1 MNPLIAPVLPFD
13 MKPRARA
20 AVADLKLQQFVGNAT
35 HLKDT
40 QRGGI
45 FGRDFGAEYDHL
57 RTVARDTKQYA
68 LDHLDEL
75 LGRFIER
82 AEATG
87 AKVHAA
93 ATAADACA
101 IALAIARA
109 HAAPGRPMSCVKSKS
124 MVTEEIGLL
133 PAFEAAGIETLET
146 DLGEFILQIDDDAPS
161 HIVTPMIHKDR
172 VATARSFVRELGA
185 RYTEDPTELTMI
197 AREHMRGLYRKAD
210 IGVSGANFLLAD
222 EGAAVICTNE
232 GNFDLSVGGP
242 PVHIVFVG
250 IEKLIRGARDLAPFL
265 KLLARSGT
273 AQPLTVY
280 TSFVRGPRRA
290 GEHGG
295 PKEVH
300 FVLVDAGRVGVL
312 ASEKR
317 DLLRCIRCGACLNA
331 CPVYRKV
338 GGHSYGS
345 MYAGPIGAV
354 LTPELERAQAGGDAG
369 LANYP
374 DLPRASSLCGACYE
388 ACPVKIDI
396 PKFLIHDRARLRER
410 GLSPKSEGATLSL
423 WRWLAERPALFR
435 MAIGA
440 VRLHARMLGERER
453 TKGDDR
459 AWLKSAPGPGAG
471 WTATR
476 DLGVATGERFRDW
489 FAKRDV
495 KRDTKQDAERDAKG
509 GRP

>member
-1 MNPLIAPVLPFD
+1 MNPLIAPPLPFD
-13 MKPRARA
+13 MKPRARE
-20 AVADLKLQQFVGNAT
+20 AVRDLKLQQFVGNAT

-45 FGRDFGAEYDHL
+45 FGRDFGPDYDDL

-75 LGRFIER
+75 LERFIAS
-82 AEATG
+82 AEASG

-93 ATAADACA
+93 ATADEASAV
-101 IALAIARA
+101 ALEIARA
-109 HAAPGRPMSCVKSKS
+109 HNARSCVKSKS

-133 PAFEAAGIETLET
+133 PAFEAAGIQTLET
-146 DLGEFILQIDDDAPS
+146 DLGEFILQIDGDAPS

-172 VATARSFVRELGA
+172 VATAKSFVRELGA

-197 AREHMRGLYRKAD
+197 AREHMRGLYRAAD
-210 IGVSGANFLLAD
+210 LGVSGANFLLAD
-222 EGAAVICTNE
+222 EGSAVICTNE

-354 LTPELERAQAGGDAG
+354 LTPELERAQGNASAG

-396 PKFLIHDRARLRER
+396 PKFLMHDRARLRER
-410 GLSPKSEGATLSL
+410 GLSPKSEGATLAL

-440 VRLHARMLGERER
+440 VRLHARMLGQHEK
-453 TKGDDR
+453 TKDGER

-476 DLGVATGERFRDW
+476 DLGIATGESFRDW
-489 FAKRDV
+489 FAQ
-495 KRDTKQDAERDAKG
+495 RDTKG
-509 GRP
+509 GSR

>member
-1 MNPLIAPVLPFD
+1 MNELIAPKLPFD
-13 MKPRARA
+13 MKPRARE
-20 AVADLKLQQFVGNAT
+20 AVRDLKLQQFVGNAT

-45 FGRDFGAEYDHL
+45 FGRDFGPDYDDL

-75 LGRFIER
+75 LERFIAN
-82 AEATG
+82 AEKSG

-101 IALAIARA
+101 IALEIARA
-109 HAAPGRPMSCVKSKS
+109 HAAKSCVKSKS

-133 PAFEAAGIETLET
+133 PAFEAAGIKTLET
-146 DLGEFILQIDDDAPS
+146 DLGEFILQIDGDAPS

-172 VATARSFVRELGA
+172 VATAKSFVRELGA

-197 AREHMRGLYRKAD
+197 AREHMRGLYRAAD
-210 IGVSGANFLLAD
+210 LGVSGANFLLAD
-222 EGAAVICTNE
+222 EGSAVICTNE

-280 TSFVRGPRRA
+280 TSFVRGPRRV

-354 LTPELERAQAGGDAG
+354 LTPELERAQGGSGSESGAG
-369 LANYP
+369 LANYA

-396 PKFLIHDRARLRER
+396 PKFLMHDRARLRER
-410 GLSPKSEGATLSL
+410 GLSPKSEGATLAL

-440 VRLHARMLGERER
+440 VRLHARMLGV
-453 TKGDDR
+453 KDGDR
-459 AWLKSAPGPGAG
+459 SWLKSAPGPGAG
-471 WTATR
+471 WTQSR
-476 DLGVATGERFRDW
+476 DLGVATGESFRDW
-489 FAKRDV
+489 FAHRGNS
-495 KRDTKQDAERDAKG
+495 TG

>member
-1 MNPLIAPVLPFD
+1 MNELIAPPLPFD
-13 MKPRARA
+13 MKPRARE
-20 AVADLKLQQFVGNAT
+20 AVRDLKLQQFVGNAT

-45 FGRDFGAEYDHL
+45 FDRDFGPDYDDL

-75 LGRFIER
+75 LERFIGN
-82 AEATG
+82 AEKSG

-101 IALAIARA
+101 IALDIARA
-109 HAAPGRPMSCVKSKS
+109 HAAKSCVKSKS

-133 PAFEAAGIETLET
+133 PAFEAAGIKTLET
-146 DLGEFILQIDDDAPS
+146 DLGEFILQIDGDAPS

-197 AREHMRGLYRKAD
+197 AREYMRGLYRAAD
-210 IGVSGANFLLAD
+210 LGVSGANFLLAD

-295 PKEVH
+295 PTELH

-369 LANYP
+369 LANYA

-396 PKFLIHDRARLRER
+396 PKFLMHDRTRLRDR
-410 GLSPKSEGATLSL
+410 GLSSGAEGATLAL
-423 WRWLAERPALFR
+423 WRWLAERPAMFR
-435 MAIGA
+435 FAIRA
-440 VRLHARMLGERER
+440 VRLHARMLGHREKDADGERS
-453 TKGDDR
+453 
-459 AWLKSAPGPGAG
+459 WIKSAPGPGAG
-471 WTATR
+471 WTQSR
-476 DLGVATGERFRDW
+476 DLGVATGESFRDW
-489 FAKRDV
+489 FAKR
-495 KRDTKQDAERDAKG
+495 G
-509 GRP
+509 GR

>member
-1 MNPLIAPVLPFD
+1 MNPLIAPPLPFD
-13 MKPRARA
+13 MKPRARE
-20 AVADLKLQQFVGNAT
+20 AVRDLKLQQFVGNAT

-45 FGRDFGAEYDHL
+45 FGRDFGPDYDDL

-75 LGRFIER
+75 LERFIAS
-82 AEATG
+82 AEKSG

-93 ATAADACA
+93 TTGREACE

-109 HAAPGRPMSCVKSKS
+109 HSAQDRAMSCVKSKS

-133 PAFEAAGIETLET
+133 PAFEAAGIKTLET
-146 DLGEFILQIDDDAPS
+146 DLGEFILQIDGDAPS

-172 VATARSFVRELGA
+172 VATAKSFVRELGA

-197 AREHMRGLYRKAD
+197 AREHMRGLYRSAD

-354 LTPELERAQAGGDAG
+354 LTPELERAQGNADAG
-369 LANYP
+369 LANYA

-396 PKFLIHDRARLRER
+396 PKFLMHDRARLRER
-410 GLSPKSEGATLSL
+410 GLSPKSEGHTLKL
-423 WRWLAERPALFR
+423 WRWLAERPAMFR
-435 MAIGA
+435 LAIRA
-440 VRLHARMLGERER
+440 VRLHARMLGQRER
-453 TKGDDR
+453 TADGER
-459 AWLKSAPGPGAG
+459 SWLKSAPGPGAG
-471 WTATR
+471 WTQSR
-476 DLGVATGERFRDW
+476 DLGVATGESFRDW
-489 FAKRDV
+489 FANRGK
-495 KRDTKQDAERDAKG
+495 TG
-509 GRP
+509 GGS

>member
-1 MNPLIAPVLPFD
+1 MNPLIAPPLPFD
-13 MKPRARA
+13 MKPRARE
-20 AVADLKLQQFVGNAT
+20 AVRDLKLQQFVGNAT

-45 FGRDFGAEYDHL
+45 FGRDFGSDYDDL

-75 LGRFIER
+75 LERFIAS
-82 AEATG
+82 AEASG

-93 ATAADACA
+93 ATADEACA
-101 IALAIARA
+101 VALAIARA
-109 HAAPGRPMSCVKSKS
+109 HNAESCVKSKS

-133 PAFEAAGIETLET
+133 PAFEAAGIQTLET
-146 DLGEFILQIDDDAPS
+146 DLGEFILQIDGDAPS

-172 VATARSFVRELGA
+172 VATAKSFVRELGA

-197 AREHMRGLYRKAD
+197 AREHMRGLYRAAD
-210 IGVSGANFLLAD
+210 LGVSGANFLLAD
-222 EGAAVICTNE
+222 EGSAVICTNE

-354 LTPELERAQAGGDAG
+354 LTPELERAQGDASAG

-396 PKFLIHDRARLRER
+396 PKFLMHDRARLRER
-410 GLSPKSEGATLSL
+410 GLSPKSEGATLAL

-440 VRLHARMLGERER
+440 VRLHARMLGQKDGE
-453 TKGDDR
+453 R

-476 DLGVATGERFRDW
+476 DLGIATGESFRDW
-489 FAKRDV
+489 FAQ
-495 KRDTKQDAERDAKG
+495 RDTKG
-509 GRP
+509 GSR

>member
-1 MNPLIAPVLPFD
+1 MNPLIAPPLPFD
-13 MKPRARA
+13 MKPRARE
-20 AVADLKLQQFVGNAT
+20 AVRDLKLQQFVGNAT

-45 FGRDFGAEYDHL
+45 FGRDFGPDYDDL

-75 LGRFIER
+75 LERFIAS
-82 AEATG
+82 AEASG

-93 ATAADACA
+93 ATADEACA
-101 IALAIARA
+101 VALKIAREHTA
-109 HAAPGRPMSCVKSKS
+109 KSCVKSKS

-133 PAFEAAGIETLET
+133 PAFEAAGITTLET
-146 DLGEFILQIDDDAPS
+146 DLGEFILQIDGDAPS

-172 VATARSFVRELGA
+172 VATAKSFVRELGA

-197 AREHMRGLYRKAD
+197 AREHMRGLYRAAD
-210 IGVSGANFLLAD
+210 LGVSGANFLLAD
-222 EGAAVICTNE
+222 EGSAVICTNE

-354 LTPELERAQAGGDAG
+354 LTPELERAQGNASAG

-396 PKFLIHDRARLRER
+396 PKFLMHDRARLRER
-410 GLSPKSEGATLSL
+410 GLSPKSEGATLAL

-440 VRLHARMLGERER
+440 VRLHARMLGQKDGE
-453 TKGDDR
+453 R

-476 DLGVATGERFRDW
+476 DLGIATGESFRDW
-489 FAKRDV
+489 FAQ
-495 KRDTKQDAERDAKG
+495 RDTKGSSR
-509 GRP
+509 

>member
-1 MNPLIAPVLPFD
+1 MNPLIAPPLPFD

-40 QRGGI
+40 QRCGI
-45 FGRDFGAEYDHL
+45 FDRDFGAEYDAL
-57 RTVARDTKQYA
+57 RQCAADTKQHA

-75 LGRFIER
+75 LERFIASAER
-82 AEATG
+82 SG

-93 ATAADACA
+93 TTAADACEL
-101 IALAIARA
+101 ALGIARTHGA
-109 HAAPGRPMSCVKSKS
+109 RSCVKSKS

-133 PAFEAAGIETLET
+133 PAFEAAGIATLET
-146 DLGEFILQIDDDAPS
+146 DLGEFILQIDGDAPS

-197 AREHMRGLYRKAD
+197 AREHMRGLYRAAD

-312 ASEKR
+312 ASGKR

-354 LTPELERAQAGGDAG
+354 LTPELERAQGGAGAESSAG

-396 PKFLIHDRARLRER
+396 PKFLMHDRARLRER
-410 GLSPKSEGATLSL
+410 GLSPKSEGATLAL

-435 MAIGA
+435 LAIGA
-440 VRLHARMLGERER
+440 LRMKARMLGV
-453 TKGDDR
+453 KDGVKDGAHDDAR
-459 AWLKSAPGPGAG
+459 AWIRRAPGPGAG

-476 DLGVATGERFRDW
+476 DLGVATGEPFRAW
-489 FAKRDV
+489 FAKHR
-495 KRDTKQDAERDAKG
+495 AKG
-509 GRP
+509 GAR

>member
-1 MNPLIAPVLPFD
+1 MNPLIAPPLPFD
-13 MKPRARA
+13 MKPRARE
-20 AVADLKLQQFVGNAT
+20 AVRDLKLQQFVGNAT
-35 HLKDT
+35 HLKDS

-45 FGRDFGAEYDHL
+45 FGRDFGPDYDEL

-75 LGRFIER
+75 LERFIAN
-82 AEATG
+82 AEKSG

-101 IALAIARA
+101 VALEIARA
-109 HAAPGRPMSCVKSKS
+109 HAAKSCVKSKS

-133 PAFEAAGIETLET
+133 PAFEAAGIKTLET
-146 DLGEFILQIDDDAPS
+146 DLGEFILQIDGDAPS

-172 VATARSFVRELGA
+172 VATAKSFVRELGA

-197 AREHMRGLYRKAD
+197 AREYMRGLYRAAD
-210 IGVSGANFLLAD
+210 LGVSGANFLLAD

-280 TSFVRGPRRA
+280 TSFVRGPRRT

-295 PKEVH
+295 PKELH

-354 LTPELERAQAGGDAG
+354 LTPELERAQGRASDGVGHGG

-396 PKFLIHDRARLRER
+396 PKFLVHDRARLREH
-410 GLSPKSEGATLSL
+410 GLSPKSEGATLAI

-440 VRLHARMLGERER
+440 VRLHARMLGQTEKTKDGERS
-453 TKGDDR
+453 
-459 AWLKSAPGPGAG
+459 WLKSAPGPGAG
-471 WTATR
+471 WTQSR
-476 DLGVATGERFRDW
+476 DLGVATGESFRDW
-489 FAKRDV
+489 FAR
-495 KRDTKQDAERDAKG
+495 RERTG

>member
-1 MNPLIAPVLPFD
+1 MNKLIAPDLPFD
-13 MKPRARA
+13 MKPRARE
-20 AVADLKLQQFVGNAT
+20 AVRDLKLQQFVGNAT

-45 FGRDFGAEYDHL
+45 FGRDFGPDYDDL
-57 RTVARDTKQYA
+57 RTVARDTKQHA

-75 LGRFIER
+75 LERFIAS
-82 AEATG
+82 AEASG

-93 ATAADACA
+93 ATADEACA
-101 IALAIARA
+101 VALEIARTHNA
-109 HAAPGRPMSCVKSKS
+109 KSCVKSKS

-133 PAFEAAGIETLET
+133 PAFEAAGIQTLET
-146 DLGEFILQIDDDAPS
+146 DLGEFILQIDGDAPS

-172 VATARSFVRELGA
+172 VATAKSFVRELGA

-197 AREHMRGLYRKAD
+197 AREHMRGLYRAAD
-210 IGVSGANFLLAD
+210 LGVSGANFLLAD
-222 EGAAVICTNE
+222 EGSAVICTNE

-354 LTPELERAQAGGDAG
+354 LTPELERAQGNAGAG
-369 LANYP
+369 LTNYP

-396 PKFLIHDRARLRER
+396 PKFLMHDRARLRER
-410 GLSPKSEGATLSL
+410 GLSPKSEGATLAL

-440 VRLHARMLGERER
+440 VRLHARMLGQHEK
-453 TKGDDR
+453 TKDDER

-476 DLGVATGERFRDW
+476 DLGVATGEGFRDW
-489 FAKRDV
+489 FAQRDG
-495 KRDTKQDAERDAKG
+495 KG
-509 GRP
+509 GPR

>member
-1 MNPLIAPVLPFD
+1 MNELIAPKLPFD
-13 MKPRARA
+13 MKPRARE
-20 AVADLKLQQFVGNAT
+20 AVRDLKLQQFVGNAT

-45 FGRDFGAEYDHL
+45 FGRDFGPDYDDL

-75 LGRFIER
+75 LERFIAN
-82 AEATG
+82 AEKSG

-101 IALAIARA
+101 IALEIARA
-109 HAAPGRPMSCVKSKS
+109 HAAKSCVKSKS

-133 PAFEAAGIETLET
+133 PAFEAAGITTLET
-146 DLGEFILQIDDDAPS
+146 DLGEFILQIDGDAPS

-197 AREHMRGLYRKAD
+197 AREHMRGLYRAAD
-210 IGVSGANFLLAD
+210 LGVSGANFLLAD
-222 EGAAVICTNE
+222 EGSAVICTNE

-354 LTPELERAQAGGDAG
+354 LTPELERAQGGAGAGTSGAG
-369 LANYP
+369 LANYA

-396 PKFLIHDRARLRER
+396 PKFLMHDRARLRER
-410 GLSPKSEGATLSL
+410 GLSPKSEGATLAL

-440 VRLHARMLGERER
+440 VRLHARMLGQAEK
-453 TKGDDR
+453 TKDGGR
-459 AWLKSAPGPGAG
+459 AWLTSAPGPGAG
-471 WTATR
+471 WTQSR
-476 DLGVATGERFRDW
+476 DLGIATGESFRDW
-489 FAKRDV
+489 FA
-495 KRDTKQDAERDAKG
+495 
-509 GRP
+509 GRGRSGASR

>member
-1 MNPLIAPVLPFD
+1 MNELIAPKLPFD
-13 MKPRARA
+13 MKPRARE
-20 AVADLKLQQFVGNAT
+20 AVRDLKLQQFVGNAT

-45 FGRDFGAEYDHL
+45 FGRDFGPDYDDL

-75 LGRFIER
+75 LERFIAN
-82 AEATG
+82 AEKSG

-101 IALAIARA
+101 IALEIARA
-109 HAAPGRPMSCVKSKS
+109 HAAKSCVKSKS

-133 PAFEAAGIETLET
+133 PAFEAAGIKTLET
-146 DLGEFILQIDDDAPS
+146 DLGEFILQIDGDAPS

-172 VATARSFVRELGA
+172 VATAKSFVRELGA

-197 AREHMRGLYRKAD
+197 AREHMRGLYRAAD
-210 IGVSGANFLLAD
+210 LGVSGANFLLAD
-222 EGAAVICTNE
+222 EGSAVICTNE

-354 LTPELERAQAGGDAG
+354 LTPELERAQGGSGSESGAG
-369 LANYP
+369 LANYA

-396 PKFLIHDRARLRER
+396 PKFLMHDRARLRER
-410 GLSPKSEGATLSL
+410 GLSPKSEGATLAL

-440 VRLHARMLGERER
+440 VRLHARMLGV
-453 TKGDDR
+453 KDGDR
-459 AWLKSAPGPGAG
+459 SWLKSAPGPGAG
-471 WTATR
+471 WTQSR
-476 DLGVATGERFRDW
+476 DLGVATGESFRDW
-489 FAKRDV
+489 FAHRGKS
-495 KRDTKQDAERDAKG
+495 TG

>member
-1 MNPLIAPVLPFD
+1 MNELIAPKLPFD
-13 MKPRARA
+13 MKPRARE
-20 AVADLKLQQFVGNAT
+20 AVRDLKLQQFVGNAT

-45 FGRDFGAEYDHL
+45 FGRDFGPDYDDL

-75 LGRFIER
+75 LERFIAN
-82 AEATG
+82 AEKSG

-101 IALAIARA
+101 IALEIARA
-109 HAAPGRPMSCVKSKS
+109 HAAKSCVKSKS

-133 PAFEAAGIETLET
+133 PAFEAAGIKTLET
-146 DLGEFILQIDDDAPS
+146 DLGEFILQIDGDAPS

-172 VATARSFVRELGA
+172 VATAKSFVRELGA

-197 AREHMRGLYRKAD
+197 AREHMRGLYRAAD
-210 IGVSGANFLLAD
+210 LGVSGANFLLAD
-222 EGAAVICTNE
+222 EGSAVICTNE

-280 TSFVRGPRRA
+280 TSFVRGPRRV

-354 LTPELERAQAGGDAG
+354 LTPELERAQGGSGSESGAG
-369 LANYP
+369 LANYA

-396 PKFLIHDRARLRER
+396 PKFLMHDRARLRER
-410 GLSPKSEGATLSL
+410 GLSPKSEGATLAL

-440 VRLHARMLGERER
+440 VRLHARMLGV
-453 TKGDDR
+453 KDGDR
-459 AWLKSAPGPGAG
+459 SWLTSAPGPGAG
-471 WTATR
+471 WTQSR
-476 DLGVATGERFRDW
+476 DLGVATGESFRDW
-489 FAKRDV
+489 FAQREK
-495 KRDTKQDAERDAKG
+495 KTG

>member
-1 MNPLIAPVLPFD
+1 MNELIAPKLPFD
-13 MKPRARA
+13 MKPRARE
-20 AVADLKLQQFVGNAT
+20 AVRDLKLQQFVGNAT
-35 HLKDT
+35 HLKDS

-45 FGRDFGAEYDHL
+45 FGRDFGPDYDDL

-75 LGRFIER
+75 LERFIAN
-82 AEATG
+82 AEKSG

-101 IALAIARA
+101 VALEIARA
-109 HAAPGRPMSCVKSKS
+109 HAAKSCVKSKS

-133 PAFEAAGIETLET
+133 PAFETAGIKTLET
-146 DLGEFILQIDDDAPS
+146 DLGEFILQIDGDAPS

-172 VATARSFVRELGA
+172 VATAKSFVRELGA

-197 AREHMRGLYRKAD
+197 AREYMRGLYRAAD
-210 IGVSGANFLLAD
+210 LGVSGANFLLAD

-295 PKEVH
+295 PKELH

-354 LTPELERAQAGGDAG
+354 LTPELERAQGRASDGVGHGG

-396 PKFLIHDRARLRER
+396 PKFLVHDRARLREH
-410 GLSPKSEGATLSL
+410 GLSPKSEGATLAI

-440 VRLHARMLGERER
+440 VRLHARMLGQTEKTKDGERS
-453 TKGDDR
+453 
-459 AWLKSAPGPGAG
+459 WLKSAPGPGAG
-471 WTATR
+471 WTQSR
-476 DLGVATGERFRDW
+476 DLGVATGESFRDW
-489 FAKRDV
+489 FAR
-495 KRDTKQDAERDAKG
+495 RERTG

>member
-1 MNPLIAPVLPFD
+1 
-13 MKPRARA
+13 MKPRARE
-20 AVADLKLQQFVGNAT
+20 AVRDLKLQQFVGNAT

-45 FGRDFGAEYDHL
+45 FGRDFGPDYDDL

-75 LGRFIER
+75 LERFIAN
-82 AEATG
+82 AEQSG

-93 ATAADACA
+93 TTGREACD
-101 IALAIARA
+101 IALDIARA
-109 HAAPGRPMSCVKSKS
+109 HAAKSCVKSKS

-133 PAFEAAGIETLET
+133 PAFEAAGIKTLET
-146 DLGEFILQIDDDAPS
+146 DLGEFILQIDGDAPS

-172 VATARSFVRELGA
+172 VATAKSFVRELGA

-197 AREHMRGLYRKAD
+197 AREHMRGLYRAAD

-222 EGAAVICTNE
+222 EGSAVICTNE

-338 GGHSYGS
+338 GGHAYGS

-354 LTPELERAQAGGDAG
+354 LTPELERAQGTASPGQPAAG
-369 LANYP
+369 LTNYP

-396 PKFLIHDRARLRER
+396 PKFLLHDRVRLRAQ
-410 GLSPKSEGATLSL
+410 GLSPKSEARVLAL

-435 MAIGA
+435 LAIGA
-440 VRLHARMLGERER
+440 VRLHARMLGR
-453 TKGDDR
+453 KDGDGER
-459 AWLKSAPGPGAG
+459 AWLSRAPGPGAG
-471 WTATR
+471 WTQSR
-476 DLGVATGERFRDW
+476 DLGIATGESFRDW
-489 FAKRDV
+489 FASREPRPK
-495 KRDTKQDAERDAKG
+495 KPG
-509 GRP
+509 GSQ

>member
-1 MNPLIAPVLPFD
+1 VNPLIAPPLPFD
-13 MKPRARA
+13 MKPRARE
-20 AVADLKLQQFVGNAT
+20 AVRDLKLQQFVGNAT

-45 FGRDFGAEYDHL
+45 FGRDFGPDYDDL

-75 LGRFIER
+75 LERFIAS
-82 AEATG
+82 AEASG

-93 ATAADACA
+93 ATADEACA
-101 IALAIARA
+101 VALAIARA
-109 HAAPGRPMSCVKSKS
+109 HNAKSCVKSKS

-133 PAFEAAGIETLET
+133 PAFEAAGIQTLET
-146 DLGEFILQIDDDAPS
+146 DLGEFILQIDGDAPS

-172 VATARSFVRELGA
+172 VATAKSFVRELGA

-197 AREHMRGLYRKAD
+197 AREHMRGLYRAAD
-210 IGVSGANFLLAD
+210 LGVSGANFLLAD
-222 EGAAVICTNE
+222 EGSAVICTNE

-354 LTPELERAQAGGDAG
+354 LTPELERAQGNASAG

-396 PKFLIHDRARLRER
+396 PKFLMHDRARLRER
-410 GLSPKSEGATLSL
+410 GLSPKSEGATLAL

-440 VRLHARMLGERER
+440 VRLHARMLGQKDGE
-453 TKGDDR
+453 R

-476 DLGVATGERFRDW
+476 DLGIATGESFRDW
-489 FAKRDV
+489 FAQRDG
-495 KRDTKQDAERDAKG
+495 KG
-509 GRP
+509 GSR

>member
-1 MNPLIAPVLPFD
+1 MNELIAPKLPFD
-13 MKPRARA
+13 MKPRARE
-20 AVADLKLQQFVGNAT
+20 AVRDLKLQQFVGNAT

-45 FGRDFGAEYDHL
+45 FGRDFGPDYDDL

-75 LGRFIER
+75 LERFIAN
-82 AEATG
+82 AEKSG

-101 IALAIARA
+101 IALEIARA
-109 HAAPGRPMSCVKSKS
+109 HAAKSCVKSKS

-133 PAFEAAGIETLET
+133 PAFEAAGIKTLET
-146 DLGEFILQIDDDAPS
+146 DLGEFILQIDGDAPS

-172 VATARSFVRELGA
+172 VATAKSFVRELGA

-197 AREHMRGLYRKAD
+197 AREHMRGLYRAAD
-210 IGVSGANFLLAD
+210 LGVSGANFLLAD
-222 EGAAVICTNE
+222 EGSAVICTNE

-295 PKEVH
+295 PKEIH

-312 ASEKR
+312 ASGKR

-354 LTPELERAQAGGDAG
+354 LTPELERAQGGSGSESGAG
-369 LANYP
+369 LANYA

-396 PKFLIHDRARLRER
+396 PKFLMHDRARLRER
-410 GLSPKSEGATLSL
+410 GLSPKSEGATLVL

-440 VRLHARMLGERER
+440 VRLHARMLGV
-453 TKGDDR
+453 KDGDR
-459 AWLKSAPGPGAG
+459 SWLKSAPGPGAG
-471 WTATR
+471 WTQSR
-476 DLGVATGERFRDW
+476 DLGVATGESFRDW
-489 FAKRDV
+489 FAHRGKS
-495 KRDTKQDAERDAKG
+495 TE

>member
-1 MNPLIAPVLPFD
+1 MNPLIAPPLPFD
-13 MKPRARA
+13 MKPRARE
-20 AVADLKLQQFVGNAT
+20 AVRDLKLQQFVGNAT
-35 HLKDT
+35 HLKDS

-45 FGRDFGAEYDHL
+45 FGRDFGPDYDDL

-75 LGRFIER
+75 LERFIAN
-82 AEATG
+82 AEKSG

-101 IALAIARA
+101 VALEIARA
-109 HAAPGRPMSCVKSKS
+109 HAAKSCVKSKS

-133 PAFEAAGIETLET
+133 PAFETAGIKTLET
-146 DLGEFILQIDDDAPS
+146 DLGEFILQIDGDAPS

-172 VATARSFVRELGA
+172 VATAKSFVRELGA

-197 AREHMRGLYRKAD
+197 AREYMRGLYRAAD
-210 IGVSGANFLLAD
+210 LGVSGANFLLAD

-280 TSFVRGPRRA
+280 TSFVRGPRRT

-295 PKEVH
+295 PKELH

-354 LTPELERAQAGGDAG
+354 LTPELERAQGRGNDG
-369 LANYP
+369 LANYA

-396 PKFLIHDRARLRER
+396 PKFLMHDRARLRER
-410 GLSPKSEGATLSL
+410 GLSPKSEGATLAL
-423 WRWLAERPALFR
+423 WRWLAERPTLFR

-440 VRLHARMLGERER
+440 VRLHARMLGA
-453 TKGDDR
+453 KDGDR
-459 AWLKSAPGPGAG
+459 SWLKSAPGPGAG
-471 WTATR
+471 WTQSR
-476 DLGVATGERFRDW
+476 DLGIVTGESFRDW
-489 FAKRDV
+489 FANRGK
-495 KRDTKQDAERDAKG
+495 TG
-509 GRP
+509 GRA

>member
-1 MNPLIAPVLPFD
+1 VNPLIAPPLPFD
-13 MKPRARA
+13 MKPRARE
-20 AVADLKLQQFVGNAT
+20 AVRDLKLQQFVGNAT

-45 FGRDFGAEYDHL
+45 FGRDFGPDYDDL

-75 LGRFIER
+75 LERFIAS
-82 AEATG
+82 AEASG

-93 ATAADACA
+93 ATADEACA
-101 IALAIARA
+101 VALAIARGHNA
-109 HAAPGRPMSCVKSKS
+109 KSCVKSKS

-133 PAFEAAGIETLET
+133 PAFEAAGIQTLET
-146 DLGEFILQIDDDAPS
+146 DLGEFILQIDGDAPS

-172 VATARSFVRELGA
+172 VATAKSFVRELGA

-197 AREHMRGLYRKAD
+197 AREHMRGLYRAAD
-210 IGVSGANFLLAD
+210 LGVSGANFLLAD
-222 EGAAVICTNE
+222 EGSAVICTNE

-354 LTPELERAQAGGDAG
+354 LTPELERAQGNASAG

-396 PKFLIHDRARLRER
+396 PKFLMHDRARLRER

-440 VRLHARMLGERER
+440 VRLHARMLGQKDGE
-453 TKGDDR
+453 R
-459 AWLKSAPGPGAG
+459 AWLKSAPGPGAR

-476 DLGVATGERFRDW
+476 DLGIATGESFRDW
-489 FAKRDV
+489 FAQRDG
-495 KRDTKQDAERDAKG
+495 KG
-509 GRP
+509 GSR

>member
-1 MNPLIAPVLPFD
+1 MNELIAPALPFD
-13 MKPRARA
+13 MLPRARE
-20 AVADLKLQQFVGNAT
+20 AVRDVKLQQFVGNAT

-45 FGRDFGAEYDHL
+45 FGRDFGNDYDDL

-75 LGRFIER
+75 LERFIER
-82 AEATG
+82 AQASGARVHTAT
-87 AKVHAA
+87 
-93 ATAADACA
+93 TAADACN
-101 IALAIARA
+101 IALEIARHHGA
-109 HAAPGRPMSCVKSKS
+109 KSCVKSKS

-133 PAFEAAGIETLET
+133 PAFEAAGIATLET
-146 DLGEFILQIDDDAPS
+146 DLGEFILQIDGDAPS

-172 VATARSFVRELGA
+172 VATAKSFVRELGA

-197 AREHMRGLYRKAD
+197 AREHMRGVYRQAD
-210 IGVSGANFLLAD
+210 LGVSGANFLLAD

-242 PVHIVFVG
+242 PVHLVFVG
-250 IEKLIRGARDLAPFL
+250 IEKLIRGACDLAPFL

-280 TSFVRGPRRA
+280 TSFVRGPRRSD
-290 GEHGG
+290 EHGG
-295 PKEVH
+295 PKELH
-300 FVLVDAGRVGVL
+300 YILVDAGRIGVL
-312 ASEKR
+312 AGKKR

-354 LTPELERAQAGGDAG
+354 LTPELERAQGGHDAG
-369 LANYP
+369 LANYK

-396 PKFLIHDRARLRER
+396 PKFLLHDRARLRAR
-410 GLSPKSEGATLSL
+410 GLSPKSEGATLAL
-423 WRWLAERPALFR
+423 WRMLSQRPVLFR
-435 MAIGA
+435 MALRA
-440 VRLHARMLGERER
+440 VRFHARMLGKADGEQS
-453 TKGDDR
+453 
-459 AWLKSAPGPGAG
+459 WLTHAPGPAGA
-471 WTATR
+471 WTKSR
-476 DLGVATGERFRDW
+476 DLGVATGESFREW
-489 FAKRDV
+489 FKEHKRS
-495 KRDTKQDAERDAKG
+495 G
-509 GRP
+509 GAP

>member
-1 MNPLIAPVLPFD
+1 MNPLIAPPLPFD
-13 MKPRARA
+13 MKPRARE
-20 AVADLKLQQFVGNAT
+20 AVRDLKLQQFVGNAT

-45 FGRDFGAEYDHL
+45 FGRDFGPDYDDL

-75 LGRFIER
+75 LERFIAS
-82 AEATG
+82 AEASG

-93 ATAADACA
+93 ATADEACA
-101 IALAIARA
+101 VALAIARGHNA
-109 HAAPGRPMSCVKSKS
+109 KSCVKSKS

-133 PAFEAAGIETLET
+133 PAFEAAGIQTLET
-146 DLGEFILQIDDDAPS
+146 DLGEFILQIDGDAPS

-172 VATARSFVRELGA
+172 VATAKSFVRELSA

-197 AREHMRGLYRKAD
+197 AREHMRGLYRAAD
-210 IGVSGANFLLAD
+210 LGVSGANFLLAE
-222 EGAAVICTNE
+222 EGSAVICTNE

-280 TSFVRGPRRA
+280 TSFVRGPRRV

-354 LTPELERAQAGGDAG
+354 LTPELERAQGNASAG

-396 PKFLIHDRARLRER
+396 PKFLMHDRARLRER
-410 GLSPKSEGATLSL
+410 GLSPKSEGATLAL

-440 VRLHARMLGERER
+440 VRLHARMLGQKDGE
-453 TKGDDR
+453 R

-476 DLGVATGERFRDW
+476 DLGIATGESFRNW
-489 FAKRDV
+489 FAQ
-495 KRDTKQDAERDAKG
+495 RDTKG
-509 GRP
+509 GSR

>member
-1 MNPLIAPVLPFD
+1 
-13 MKPRARA
+13 MKPRARE
-20 AVADLKLQQFVGNAT
+20 AVRDLKLQQFVGNAT

-45 FGRDFGAEYDHL
+45 FGRDFGPDYDDL

-75 LGRFIER
+75 LERFIAN
-82 AEATG
+82 AEKSG

-101 IALAIARA
+101 IALEIARA
-109 HAAPGRPMSCVKSKS
+109 HAAKSCVKSKS

-133 PAFEAAGIETLET
+133 PAFEAAGITTLET
-146 DLGEFILQIDDDAPS
+146 DLGEFILQIDGDAPS

-172 VATARSFVRELGA
+172 VATAKSFVRELGA

-197 AREHMRGLYRKAD
+197 AREHMRGLYRAAD
-210 IGVSGANFLLAD
+210 LGVSGANFLLAD
-222 EGAAVICTNE
+222 EGSAVICTNE

-354 LTPELERAQAGGDAG
+354 LTPELERAQGGSGSESGAG
-369 LANYP
+369 LANYA

-396 PKFLIHDRARLRER
+396 PKFLMHDRARLRER
-410 GLSPKSEGATLSL
+410 GLSPKSEGATLAL

-440 VRLHARMLGERER
+440 VRLHARMLGV
-453 TKGDDR
+453 KDGDR
-459 AWLKSAPGPGAG
+459 SWLKSAPGPGAG
-471 WTATR
+471 WTQSR
-476 DLGVATGERFRDW
+476 DLGVATGESFRDW
-489 FAKRDV
+489 FAQREK
-495 KRDTKQDAERDAKG
+495 KTGA
-509 GRP
+509 RP

>member
-1 MNPLIAPVLPFD
+1 MNPLIAPPLPFD
-13 MKPRARA
+13 MKPRARE
-20 AVADLKLQQFVGNAT
+20 AVRDLKLQQFVGNAT

-45 FGRDFGAEYDHL
+45 FGRDFGPDYDDL

-75 LGRFIER
+75 LERFIAS
-82 AEATG
+82 AEASG

-93 ATAADACA
+93 ATADEACA
-101 IALAIARA
+101 IALRIAREHTA
-109 HAAPGRPMSCVKSKS
+109 KSCVKSKS

-133 PAFEAAGIETLET
+133 PAFEAAGIQTLET
-146 DLGEFILQIDDDAPS
+146 DLGEFILQIDGDAPS

-172 VATARSFVRELGA
+172 VATAKSFVRELGA

-197 AREHMRGLYRKAD
+197 AREHMRGLYRAAD
-210 IGVSGANFLLAD
+210 LGVSGANFLLAD
-222 EGAAVICTNE
+222 EGSAVICTNE

-354 LTPELERAQAGGDAG
+354 LTPELERAQGNASAG

-396 PKFLIHDRARLRER
+396 PKFLMHDRARLRER
-410 GLSPKSEGATLSL
+410 GLSPKSEGATLAL

-440 VRLHARMLGERER
+440 VRLHARMLGQKDGE
-453 TKGDDR
+453 R

-476 DLGVATGERFRDW
+476 DLGIATGESFRNW
-489 FAKRDV
+489 FAQ
-495 KRDTKQDAERDAKG
+495 RDTKG
-509 GRP
+509 GSR

>member
-1 MNPLIAPVLPFD
+1 MNPLIAPPLPFD
-13 MKPRARA
+13 MKPRARE
-20 AVADLKLQQFVGNAT
+20 AVRDLKLQQFVGNAT

-45 FGRDFGAEYDHL
+45 FGRDFGSDYDDL

-75 LGRFIER
+75 LERFIAS
-82 AEATG
+82 AEASG

-93 ATAADACA
+93 ATADEACA
-101 IALAIARA
+101 VALAIARGHNA
-109 HAAPGRPMSCVKSKS
+109 KSCVKSKS

-133 PAFEAAGIETLET
+133 PAFEAAGIQTLET
-146 DLGEFILQIDDDAPS
+146 DLGEFILQIDGDAPS

-172 VATARSFVRELGA
+172 VATAKSFVRELGA

-197 AREHMRGLYRKAD
+197 AREHMRGLYRAAD
-210 IGVSGANFLLAD
+210 LGVSGANFLLAD
-222 EGAAVICTNE
+222 EGSAVICTNE

-280 TSFVRGPRRA
+280 TSFVRGPRRV

-354 LTPELERAQAGGDAG
+354 LTPELERAQGNASAG

-396 PKFLIHDRARLRER
+396 PKFLMHDRARLRER
-410 GLSPKSEGATLSL
+410 GLSPKSEGATLAL

-440 VRLHARMLGERER
+440 VRLHARMLGQKDGE
-453 TKGDDR
+453 R

-476 DLGVATGERFRDW
+476 DLGIATGESFRDW
-489 FAKRDV
+489 FAQRDG
-495 KRDTKQDAERDAKG
+495 KG
-509 GRP
+509 GSR

>member
-1 MNPLIAPVLPFD
+1 MKGQAIDRFAATLPAET
-13 MKPRARA
+13 RAS
-20 AVADLKLQQFVGNAT
+20 VYQSTKAT
-35 HLKDT
+35 HEKRTRLLFDQFADPDRLRALAGEIKQHAIENLDT
-40 QRGGI
+40 YLPQAEARLRANGAQVHWAGTAEAACAHVLRIMRDRG
-45 FGRDFGAEYDHL
+45 A
-57 RTVARDTKQYA
+57 TKMVKA
-68 LDHLDEL
+68 KTMVSEEIEL
-75 LGRFIER
+75 ADYLGR
-82 AEATG
+82 
-87 AKVHAA
+87 H
-93 ATAADACA
+93 
-101 IALAIARA
+101 
-109 HAAPGRPMSCVKSKS
+109 
-124 MVTEEIGLL
+124 
-133 PAFEAAGIETLET
+133 GIEALET
-146 DLGEFILQIDDDAPS
+146 DLGEFILQIDGDAPS

-172 VATARSFVRELGA
+172 VATAKSFVRELGS
-185 RYTEDPTELTMI
+185 RYTEDPEELTKI
-197 AREHMRGLYRKAD
+197 AREHMRGLYRAAD

-222 EGAAVICTNE
+222 EGSAVICTNE

-273 AQPLTVY
+273 AQPLTIY
-280 TSFVRGPRRA
+280 TSFVRGPRRT

-345 MYAGPIGAV
+345 VYAGPIGAV
-354 LTPELERAQAGGDAG
+354 LTPELERAQSGSNG
-369 LANYP
+369 LTNYP

-396 PKFLIHDRARLRER
+396 PKFLLHDRARLRER
-410 GLSPKSEGATLSL
+410 GLSPASEESVLRV

-435 MAIGA
+435 LAIGA
-440 VRLHARMLGERER
+440 ARLHARMLGQREV
-453 TKGDDR
+453 TQDGDR
-459 AWLKSAPGPGAG
+459 AWLTRAPGPGAG

-476 DLGVATGERFRDW
+476 DLGFATGESFREW
-489 FAKRDV
+489 FAKHDNARGA
-495 KRDTKQDAERDAKG
+495 R
-509 GRP
+509 

>member
-1 MNPLIAPVLPFD
+1 MNELIAPALPFD
-13 MKPRARA
+13 MKPRARE
-20 AVADLKLQQFVGNAT
+20 AVRDLKLQQFVGNAT

-45 FGRDFGAEYDHL
+45 FGRDFGPDYDDL

-75 LGRFIER
+75 LERFIAN
-82 AEATG
+82 AEQSG

-93 ATAADACA
+93 TTGREACD
-101 IALAIARA
+101 IALDIARA
-109 HAAPGRPMSCVKSKS
+109 HAAKSCVKSKS

-133 PAFEAAGIETLET
+133 PAFEAAGIKTLET
-146 DLGEFILQIDDDAPS
+146 DLGEFILQIDGDAPS

-172 VATARSFVRELGA
+172 VATAKSFVRELGA

-197 AREHMRGLYRKAD
+197 AREHMRGLYRAAD

-222 EGAAVICTNE
+222 EGSAVICTNE

-338 GGHSYGS
+338 GGHAYGS

-354 LTPELERAQAGGDAG
+354 LTPELERAQGTASPGQPAAG
-369 LANYP
+369 LTNYP

-396 PKFLIHDRARLRER
+396 PKFLLHDRVRLRAQ
-410 GLSPKSEGATLSL
+410 GLSPKSEARVLAL

-435 MAIGA
+435 LAIGA
-440 VRLHARMLGERER
+440 VRLHARMLGR
-453 TKGDDR
+453 KDGDGER
-459 AWLKSAPGPGAG
+459 AWLSRAPGPGAG
-471 WTATR
+471 WTQSR
-476 DLGVATGERFRDW
+476 DLGIATSESFRDW
-489 FAKRDV
+489 FASREPRPK
-495 KRDTKQDAERDAKG
+495 KPG
-509 GRP
+509 GSQ

>member
-1 MNPLIAPVLPFD
+1 MNPLIAPPLPFD
-13 MKPRARA
+13 MKPRARE
-20 AVADLKLQQFVGNAT
+20 AVRDLKLQQFVGNAT
-35 HLKDT
+35 HLKDN

-45 FGRDFGAEYDHL
+45 FGRDFGPDYDDL

-75 LGRFIER
+75 LERFITN
-82 AEATG
+82 AEKSG
-87 AKVHAA
+87 ARVHAA
-93 ATAADACA
+93 TTAAEACA
-101 IALAIARA
+101 IALEIARTHGA
-109 HAAPGRPMSCVKSKS
+109 KSCVKSKS

-133 PAFEAAGIETLET
+133 PAFEAAGIKTLET
-146 DLGEFILQIDDDAPS
+146 DLGEFILQIDGDAPS

-172 VATARSFVRELGA
+172 VATAKSFVRELGA

-197 AREHMRGLYRKAD
+197 AREHMRGLYRAAD

-222 EGAAVICTNE
+222 EGSAVICTNE

-295 PKEVH
+295 PKELH

-354 LTPELERAQAGGDAG
+354 LTPELERAQGAGHARADGG

-396 PKFLIHDRARLRER
+396 PKFLLHDRARLREAK
-410 GLSPKSEGATLSL
+410 LSPTSETHTLQL
-423 WRWLAERPALFR
+423 WRWLAERPSFFR
-435 MAIGA
+435 FAIGA
-440 VRLHARMLGERER
+440 VRLHARMLGQREGSN
-453 TKGDDR
+453 GDAR

-476 DLGVATGERFRDW
+476 DLGIATGESFRDW
-489 FAKRDV
+489 FAKH
-495 KRDTKQDAERDAKG
+495 DARRQQSG
-509 GRP
+509 GSQ

>member
-1 MNPLIAPVLPFD
+1 MNELIAPALPFD
-13 MKPRARA
+13 MKPRARE
-20 AVADLKLQQFVGNAT
+20 AVRDLKLQLFVGRAT
-35 HLKDT
+35 HLKDE
-40 QRGGI
+40 QRGGV
-45 FGRDFGAEYDHL
+45 FGRDFGADYDAL
-57 RTVARDTKQYA
+57 RDCAARTKQHA

-75 LGRFIER
+75 LERFIEA
-82 AEATG
+82 AERSG
-87 AKVHAA
+87 ARVHAA
-93 ATAADACA
+93 ATAAEACDV
-101 IALAIARA
+101 ALDIARA
-109 HAAPGRPMSCVKSKS
+109 HGAKSCVKSKS

-133 PAFEAAGIETLET
+133 DCFERNGISTLET
-146 DLGEFILQIDDDAPS
+146 DLGEFILQIDGDAPS

-172 VATARSFVRELGA
+172 VATARSFQRVLGA

-197 AREHMRGLYRKAD
+197 AREHMRGLYRRAD
-210 IGVSGANFLLAD
+210 LGVSGANFLLAD

-295 PKEVH
+295 PKELH
-300 FVLVDAGRVGVL
+300 FVLVDNGRVGVL

-338 GGHSYGS
+338 GGHAYGS
-345 MYAGPIGAV
+345 VYSGPIGAV
-354 LTPELERAQAGGDAG
+354 LTPELNRAAGGPNAG

-396 PKFLIHDRARLRER
+396 PKFLLHARAELRR
-410 GLSPKSEGATLSL
+410 RKLSPRSEAAMLRI

-435 MAIGA
+435 LALRA
-440 VRLHARMLGERER
+440 ARTHARLMGRED
-453 TKGDDR
+453 GDVS
-459 AWLKSAPGPGAG
+459 WLSSAPGPAAG
-471 WTATR
+471 WTQSR
-476 DLGVATGERFRDW
+476 DLGVGTGESFRAW
-489 FAKRDV
+489 LAQRSA
-495 KRDTKQDAERDAKG
+495 R
-509 GRP
+509 

>member
-1 MNPLIAPVLPFD
+1 
-13 MKPRARA
+13 MKPRARE
-20 AVADLKLQQFVGNAT
+20 AVRDLKLQQFVGNAT
-35 HLKDT
+35 HLKDS

-45 FGRDFGAEYDHL
+45 FGRDFGPDYDDL
-57 RTVARDTKQYA
+57 RSVARDTKQYA

-75 LGRFIER
+75 LERFIAN
-82 AEATG
+82 AEKSG

-101 IALAIARA
+101 VALEIARA
-109 HAAPGRPMSCVKSKS
+109 HAAKSCVKSKS

-133 PAFEAAGIETLET
+133 PAFEAAGIKTLET
-146 DLGEFILQIDDDAPS
+146 DLGEFILQIDGDAPS

-172 VATARSFVRELGA
+172 VATAKSFVRELGA

-197 AREHMRGLYRKAD
+197 AREYMRGLYRAAD
-210 IGVSGANFLLAD
+210 LGVSGANFLLAD

-280 TSFVRGPRRA
+280 TSFVRGPRRT

-295 PKEVH
+295 PKELH

-354 LTPELERAQAGGDAG
+354 LTPELERAQGRAGEG

-396 PKFLIHDRARLRER
+396 PKFLVHDRARLRAH
-410 GLSPKSEGATLSL
+410 GLSPKSEGATLAL

-440 VRLHARMLGERER
+440 VRLHARMLGQAEKTKDGERS
-453 TKGDDR
+453 
-459 AWLKSAPGPGAG
+459 WLKSAPGPGAG
-471 WTATR
+471 WTQSR
-476 DLGVATGERFRDW
+476 DLGVATGESFRDW
-489 FAKRDV
+489 FAR
-495 KRDTKQDAERDAKG
+495 RERTG
-509 GRP
+509 GRL

>member
-1 MNPLIAPVLPFD
+1 MNELIAPKLPFD
-13 MKPRARA
+13 MKPRARE
-20 AVADLKLQQFVGNAT
+20 AVRDLKLQQFVGNAT

-45 FGRDFGAEYDHL
+45 FGRDFGPDYDDL

-75 LGRFIER
+75 LERFIAN
-82 AEATG
+82 AEQSG

-101 IALAIARA
+101 IALEIARA
-109 HAAPGRPMSCVKSKS
+109 HSAKSCVKSKS

-133 PAFEAAGIETLET
+133 PAFEAAGITTLET
-146 DLGEFILQIDDDAPS
+146 DLGEFILQIDGDAPS

-172 VATARSFVRELGA
+172 VATAKSFVRELGA

-197 AREHMRGLYRKAD
+197 AREHMRGLYRAAD
-210 IGVSGANFLLAD
+210 LGVSGANFLLAD
-222 EGAAVICTNE
+222 EGSAVICTNE

-354 LTPELERAQAGGDAG
+354 LTPELERAQGGAGAGTSGAG
-369 LANYP
+369 LANYA

-396 PKFLIHDRARLRER
+396 PKFLMHDRARLRER
-410 GLSPKSEGATLSL
+410 GLSPKSEGATLAL

-440 VRLHARMLGERER
+440 VRLHARMLGV
-453 TKGDDR
+453 KDGDR
-459 AWLKSAPGPGAG
+459 SWLKSAPGPGAG
-471 WTATR
+471 WTQSR
-476 DLGVATGERFRDW
+476 DLGVATGESFRDW
-489 FAKRDV
+489 FAQREK
-495 KRDTKQDAERDAKG
+495 KTGA
-509 GRP
+509 RP

>member
-1 MNPLIAPVLPFD
+1 VNPLIAPPLPFD
-13 MKPRARA
+13 MKPRARE
-20 AVADLKLQQFVGNAT
+20 AVRDLKLQQFVGNAT

-45 FGRDFGAEYDHL
+45 FGRDFGSDYDDL

-68 LDHLDEL
+68 LDHLGEL
-75 LGRFIER
+75 LERFIAS
-82 AEATG
+82 AEASG

-93 ATAADACA
+93 ATADEACA
-101 IALAIARA
+101 IALKIAREHTA
-109 HAAPGRPMSCVKSKS
+109 ESCVKSKS

-133 PAFEAAGIETLET
+133 PAFEAAGIQTLET
-146 DLGEFILQIDDDAPS
+146 DLGEFILQIDGDAPS

-172 VATARSFVRELGA
+172 VATAKSFVRELGA

-197 AREHMRGLYRKAD
+197 AREHMRGLYRAAD
-210 IGVSGANFLLAD
+210 LGVSGANFLLAD
-222 EGAAVICTNE
+222 EGSAVICTNE

-250 IEKLIRGARDLAPFL
+250 VEKLIRGARDLAPFL

-354 LTPELERAQAGGDAG
+354 LTPELERAQGNASAG

-396 PKFLIHDRARLRER
+396 PKFLMHDRARLRER
-410 GLSPKSEGATLSL
+410 GLSPKSEGATLAL

-440 VRLHARMLGERER
+440 VRLHARMLGQHEK
-453 TKGDDR
+453 TKDGER

-476 DLGVATGERFRDW
+476 DLGIATGESFRDW
-489 FAKRDV
+489 FAQ
-495 KRDTKQDAERDAKG
+495 RDTKG
-509 GRP
+509 GSR

>member
-1 MNPLIAPVLPFD
+1 MNELIAPKLPFD
-13 MKPRARA
+13 MKPRARE
-20 AVADLKLQQFVGNAT
+20 AVRDLKLQQFVGNAT

-45 FGRDFGAEYDHL
+45 FGRDFGPDYDDL

-75 LGRFIER
+75 LERFIANAER
-82 AEATG
+82 SG

-101 IALAIARA
+101 IALEIARA
-109 HAAPGRPMSCVKSKS
+109 HAAKSCVKSKS

-133 PAFEAAGIETLET
+133 DAFTRAGIETLET
-146 DLGEFILQIDDDAPS
+146 DLGEFILQIDGDAPS

-197 AREHMRGLYRKAD
+197 AREHMRGLYRAAD
-210 IGVSGANFLLAD
+210 LGVSGANFLLAD
-222 EGAAVICTNE
+222 EGSAVICTNE

-312 ASEKR
+312 ASGKR

-354 LTPELERAQAGGDAG
+354 LTPELERAQGGSGSESGAG
-369 LANYP
+369 LANYA

-396 PKFLIHDRARLRER
+396 PKFLMHDRARLRER
-410 GLSPKSEGATLSL
+410 GLSPKSEGATLVL

-440 VRLHARMLGERER
+440 VRLHARMLGV
-453 TKGDDR
+453 KDGDR
-459 AWLKSAPGPGAG
+459 SWLTSAPGPGAG
-471 WTATR
+471 WTQSR
-476 DLGVATGERFRDW
+476 DLGVATGESFRDW
-489 FAKRDV
+489 FAHRGKS
-495 KRDTKQDAERDAKG
+495 TE

>member
-1 MNPLIAPVLPFD
+1 MNPLIAPPLPFD
-13 MKPRARA
+13 MKPRARE
-20 AVADLKLQQFVGNAT
+20 AVRDLKLQQFVGNAT
-35 HLKDT
+35 HLKDS

-45 FGRDFGAEYDHL
+45 FGRDFGPDYDDL

-75 LGRFIER
+75 LERFIAN
-82 AEATG
+82 AEKSG

-101 IALAIARA
+101 VALEIARA
-109 HAAPGRPMSCVKSKS
+109 HAAKSCVKSKS

-133 PAFEAAGIETLET
+133 PAFEAAGIKTLET
-146 DLGEFILQIDDDAPS
+146 DLGEFILQIDGDAPS

-172 VATARSFVRELGA
+172 VATAKSFVRELGA

-197 AREHMRGLYRKAD
+197 AREYMRGLYRAAD
-210 IGVSGANFLLAD
+210 LGVSGANFLLAD

-295 PKEVH
+295 PKELH

-354 LTPELERAQAGGDAG
+354 LTPELERAQGRAGDGVGHGG

-396 PKFLIHDRARLRER
+396 PKFLVHDRARLREH
-410 GLSPKSEGATLSL
+410 GLSPKSEGATLAI

-440 VRLHARMLGERER
+440 VRLHARMLGQTER
-453 TKGDDR
+453 TKDGER
-459 AWLKSAPGPGAG
+459 SWLKSAPGPGAG
-471 WTATR
+471 WTQSR
-476 DLGVATGERFRDW
+476 DLGVATGESFRDW
-489 FAKRDV
+489 FAR
-495 KRDTKQDAERDAKG
+495 RERTG

>member
-1 MNPLIAPVLPFD
+1 
-13 MKPRARA
+13 
-20 AVADLKLQQFVGNAT
+20 
-35 HLKDT
+35 
-40 QRGGI
+40 I
-45 FGRDFGAEYDHL
+45 FGRDFGPDYDDL

-75 LGRFIER
+75 LERFIAN
-82 AEATG
+82 AEQSG

-93 ATAADACA
+93 TTGREACD
-101 IALAIARA
+101 IALEIARKHRVEGQA
-109 HAAPGRPMSCVKSKS
+109 QSCVKSKS

-133 PAFEAAGIETLET
+133 PAFEAAGIKTLET
-146 DLGEFILQIDDDAPS
+146 DLGEFILQIDGDAPS

-172 VATARSFVRELGA
+172 VATAKSFVRELGA

-197 AREHMRGLYRKAD
+197 AREHMRGLYRAAD

-354 LTPELERAQAGGDAG
+354 LTPELERAQGGASPGQPAAG
-369 LANYP
+369 LTNYP

-396 PKFLIHDRARLRER
+396 PKFLLHDRVRLRAQ
-410 GLSPKSEGATLSL
+410 GLSPKSEARVLAL
-423 WRWLAERPALFR
+423 WRWLAERPRLFR
-435 MAIGA
+435 LAIGA
-440 VRLHARMLGERER
+440 VRLHARMLGRKDGEGE
-453 TKGDDR
+453 R
-459 AWLKSAPGPGAG
+459 AWLSRAPGPGAG
-471 WTATR
+471 WTQSR
-476 DLGVATGERFRDW
+476 DLGIATSESFRDW
-489 FAKRDV
+489 FAKRE
-495 KRDTKQDAERDAKG
+495 KSRGAQ
-509 GRP
+509 